1 MTGTINTLPD
11 RLAETESRLADLQA
25 KAERIRQK
33 LVQQGQSTITGERYI
48 ATVRR
53 VALYELDPERLRK
66 RISAEQLDLCRV
78 PVDHVVVTVHERDGD
93 E

>member
-1 MTGTINTLPD
+1 MSNSLLPD
-11 RLAETESRLADLQA
+11 KLAETQRRLADLQA
-25 KAERIRQK
+25 KADSLRRNIAK
-33 LVQQGQSTITGERYI
+33 LGQSTITGERYI

-66 RISAEQLDLCRV
+66 RISPEQLDLCRV